1 MELFQRQ
8 IFRGL
13 IEQQIRFAQMNI
25 PQKSNSGEVS
35 KTIDLPD
42 IAENVEMISNKN
54 SNG

>member
-13 IEQQIRFAQMNI
+13 IEQQIRFAQMNT
-25 PQKSNSGEVS
+25 PQKTNSGEVS

-42 IAENVEMISNKN
+42 IAENVEMIGQKEN
-54 SNG
+54 SG

>member
-13 IEQQIRFAQMNI
+13 IEQQIRFAQMNT
-25 PQKSNSGEVS
+25 PQKTNSGEVS

-42 IAENVEMISNKN
+42 IAENVEIISKN
-54 SNG
+54 NSDG